1 MEKLSPSVRVPGDKS
16 LELAPE
22 KAVVVK
28 GREDLRIALERDQ
41 GLEVIKDRIAGS
53 VAVLAEDPMEKLK
66 NPMNPQQAMALLV
79 ALGATAQGCSWEQVG
94 SYSCV
99 GVTGIIVMLGMVVFV
114 VKYGRP
120 ALEAMLR
127 ATGGMYVP
135 PGHLALRERRF
146 SRAANRL
153 DNLDVMEGPGWFWF
167 IRYGLTQ
174 IRPGASDEEQI
185 VKPEI
190 DTLPPEGDFEEIQ
203 PINGISAKLTWSVT
217 RELRDLRLSYRNMGR
232 NANAATIEQRFSSLA
247 RDATLKAITNLIAT
261 RYAGW
266 TIEDLNRHIREIN
279 QELAAPATFAPEL
292 EQFENEY
299 GWRLRIQLAAFE
311 NDPNV
316 QRRWDEARATS
327 ADVLRAQNAAQA
339 RVVEAQ
345 GRAEAAVI
353 QADAAATV
361 GARLGPDGAAMAY
374 IASVDPAV
382 AGPLAT
388 AYGYGIAGQGF
399 GRGFGEAVRGA
410 VTAFRQ
416 VPPAGSG
423 QAPQRGPLPP
433 LPRQPGPQRP
443 VVAAPPVQPAPV
455 SSTPPTVIDDDDP
468 TNPNMPIP
476 GTTS

>member
-1 MEKLSPSVRVPGDKS
+1 MEKLSPNVGSPDHTS

-22 KAVVVK
+22 RNAVVQ
-28 GREDLRIALERDQ
+28 GREELRTALEQEQ
-41 GLEVIKDRIAGS
+41 GLAVIKDRIAGS
-53 VAVLAEDPMEKLK
+53 VAVMAENPIEKLK
-66 NPMNPQQAMALLV
+66 NPMSSQQAMALLV

-94 SYSCV
+94 SYSCI
-99 GVTGIIVMLGMVVFV
+99 GITGIAVMLGVAVLV
-114 VKYGRP
+114 ARYGRP
-120 ALEAMLR
+120 AVEAMLR

-146 SRAANRL
+146 GRDTADQLN
-153 DNLDVMEGPGWFWF
+153 NLDLMEGPGWFWF

-174 IRPGASDEEQI
+174 IRPGASAEEQI

-190 DTLPPEGDFEEIQ
+190 DTLPPDKDFEEIQ

-217 RELRDLRLSYRNMGR
+217 RELTDLRRSYVNMGR
-232 NANAATIEQRFSSLA
+232 NNNAATIEQRFSSLA

-261 RYAGW
+261 RYTGW
-266 TIEDLNRHIREIN
+266 TIEQLNTHIRQIN
-279 QELAAPATFAPEL
+279 EDLADPAAFAPEL
-292 EQFENEY
+292 VQFEDQY

-311 NDPNV
+311 NDPAV

-388 AYGYGIAGQGF
+388 AYGYGMAGQGF
-399 GRGFGEAVRGA
+399 GRGFGEVVSGA
-410 VTAFRQ
+410 VAAFRQ
-416 VPPAGSG
+416 
-423 QAPQRGPLPP
+423 APQSGAGRAQQVPPLPP
-433 LPRQPGPQRP
+433 IQPAPRRPSPQGPAVP
-443 VVAAPPVQPAPV
+443 PPPVQSPSFV
-455 SSTPPTVIDDDDP
+455 DDDAD
-468 TNPNMPIP
+468 TNPNIRMP
-476 GTTS
+476 